1 MHSNLISTN
10 FGSFFKCLSV
20 HNNYFLLIKMGNRKN
35 RRSRRLQTFSPERE
49 MSNARTGT
57 PTTGNV
63 ALTNSN
69 VNVQE
74 SFGEINLGTQLAEPS
89 QTC

>member
-1 MHSNLISTN
+1 
-10 FGSFFKCLSV
+10 
-20 HNNYFLLIKMGNRKN
+20 
-35 RRSRRLQTFSPERE
+35 